1 MQRLQTERIHW
12 IDTLRAIAIILVV
25 LGHTPGIQNY
35 QQAVKYIYSFHIPLF
50 FLISGILFNP
60 KLTEN
65 TFSQFL
71 QSQFWALMVPYSAW
85 GLLTYVPWVILA
97 RHHGSYPDLSPFK
110 PLVGLVYGTGS
121 GTWLIHNGALWF
133 LPCLFSTRV
142 FFFMTLKYCAPLL
155 PATLVLCV
163 TLGLVSAAV
172 VPFPLPWGFDIALV
186 AVGFFGLGFLL
197 RKRLLSV
204 RAPSTGYLLG
214 FLILCLAV
222 HLISFSY
229 NARVSMAERTYGN
242 PLLFALAAFG
252 GIVFWFAVARCTRP
266 SVFLSKLGQASF
278 LIFVL
283 HTFIFNLITGVAV
296 FVLKLPPAFKY
307 DSLIIA
313 AMYTLV
319 AVLVLLPAQTI
330 VRRFQPWMVGR

>member
-1 MQRLQTERIHW
+1 MQRLKTERIHW

-60 KLTEN
+60 KHTEN

-71 QSQFWALMVPYSAW
+71 RSQFWALMVPYSVW
-85 GLLTYVPWVILA
+85 GLLTYVPWVMLS

-142 FFFMTLKYCAPLL
+142 LFFMILKYFAPML
-155 PATLVLCV
+155 PATLVLFV
-163 TLGLVSAAV
+163 TLGLISAAV

-186 AVGFFGLGFLL
+186 AIGFFGLGFLL

-204 RAPSTGYLLG
+204 NAPGAGYLLG
-214 FLILCLAV
+214 FLTLCLVV

-252 GIVFWFAVARCTRP
+252 GIVFWSAVAKYMRP
-266 SVFLSKLGQASF
+266 SVFLSKLGEASF

-283 HTFIFNLITGVAV
+283 HTFVFNLITGVAV
-296 FVLKLPPAFKY
+296 FVLKRPSAFKY
-307 DSLIIA
+307 DSLVIA